1 MIDQRSY
8 PVDPYL
14 LFYKL
19 EMAVLDSL
27 LDKANMTDDF
37 EYFSLIG
44 RGGSCTPHTH
54 TPERETA
61 HHSPSQ
67 HRRVMSS
74 KLKHS
79 KEAVHRVRSDSSDTD
94 QAGAIRSRTNS
105 MPSSKN
111 QLLRVRNFQTSGKRL
126 ENRGDTVKSSSHC
139 SLASGSSGSSEH
151 HSDTELDAAAEAASS
166 STHRIL
172 LMGAEGVGK
181 TALTQQFLTSDDI
194 SVDDYLDDGQ
204 EKYCTVQV
212 DGEESFLIFMDSD
225 FDKNNY
231 DPSSANAYIVCYS
244 CTDKDSFVE
253 AQALLKNLRHFEKS
267 KAIILCGNKSDLAR
281 KRQVSTEEGKQLASE
296 FGAKFTETSTMLN
309 HKVDNLLVGIL
320 GQIKEQSRQTAKLQH
335 KKSNKSSGGGFRK
348 SVKGL
353 VGKFVHRGSG
363 KKGESSSP

>member
-1 MIDQRSY
+1 
-8 PVDPYL
+8 
-14 LFYKL
+14 
-19 EMAVLDSL
+19 
-27 LDKANMTDDF
+27 MTDDF

-79 KEAVHRVRSDSSDTD
+79 KEAVHRVRSDTSDTD
-94 QAGAIRSRTNS
+94 QAGAIRPRTNS

-194 SVDDYLDDGQ
+194 SVDDYL
-204 EKYCTVQV
+204 
-212 DGEESFLIFMDSD
+212 GEFKSHHNVLDFIFLGEP
-225 FDKNNY
+225 N
-231 DPSSANAYIVCYS
+231 
-244 CTDKDSFVE
+244 
-253 AQALLKNLRHFEKS
+253 
-267 KAIILCGNKSDLAR
+267 
-281 KRQVSTEEGKQLASE
+281 
-296 FGAKFTETSTMLN
+296 
-309 HKVDNLLVGIL
+309 GI
-320 GQIKEQSRQTAKLQH
+320 S
-335 KKSNKSSGGGFRK
+335 
-348 SVKGL
+348 
-353 VGKFVHRGSG
+353 
-363 KKGESSSP
+363 